1 MKQAA
6 RKLLTMVYGAIESN
20 RSFQN
25 DYRLKDQ
32 SIGAAISVMGNI
44 PEGFVRRSNREFIQ
58 FLFIS
63 VSSAAELQSH
73 MYAALDQHYVT
84 KDMFDGIYQQGFRTS
99 FWNRYLFKGTPP
111 INPSSV
117 LPINVINDPN
127 APNGLNDP
135 DALNQ
140 INQRNQTDQIDQSCQ
155 ELSTMEN

>member
-1 MKQAA
+1 MKIKRFEDLQCWQEA
-6 RKLLTMVYGAIESN
+6 RKLVAMVYGAIRN
-20 RSFQN
+20 NPSFQN

-84 KDMFDGIYQQGFRTS
+84 KDIFDGIYQQADKTS
-99 FWNRYLFKGTPP
+99 KMISGLITYLRNNEARFKQKKLEKREKPK
-111 INPSSV
+111 
-117 LPINVINDPN
+117 
-127 APNGLNDP
+127 
-135 DALNQ
+135 
-140 INQRNQTDQIDQSCQ
+140 
-155 ELSTMEN
+155 

>member
-1 MKQAA
+1 MKQEA
-6 RKLLTMVYGAIESN
+6 RKLITMVYGAIRSN
-20 RSFQN
+20 PSFQN

-84 KDMFDGIYQQGFRTS
+84 RDIFDGIYQQADKTGKMISGIITYLRK
-99 FWNRYLFKGTPP
+99 NEERYKQNKLKK
-111 INPSSV
+111 
-117 LPINVINDPN
+117 
-127 APNGLNDP
+127 P
-135 DALNQ
+135 DQ
-140 INQRNQTDQIDQSCQ
+140 P
-155 ELSTMEN
+155 

>member
-1 MKQAA
+1 MKITRFEDLECWKEA
-6 RKLLTMVYGAIESN
+6 RKLVNMVYGAIRSN
-20 RSFQN
+20 PSFQN

-84 KDMFDGIYQQGFRTS
+84 RDIFDGIYQQADKTS
-99 FWNRYLFKGTPP
+99 KMISGLITYLRNNEAPFK
-111 INPSSV
+111 
-117 LPINVINDPN
+117 
-127 APNGLNDP
+127 
-135 DALNQ
+135 
-140 INQRNQTDQIDQSCQ
+140 QRKQ
-155 ELSTMEN
+155 EKPKRP